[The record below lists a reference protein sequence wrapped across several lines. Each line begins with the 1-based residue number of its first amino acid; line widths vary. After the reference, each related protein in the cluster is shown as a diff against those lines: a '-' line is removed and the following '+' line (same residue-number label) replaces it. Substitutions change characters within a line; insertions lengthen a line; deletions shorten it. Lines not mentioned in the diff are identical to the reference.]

1 MRPSDPT
8 AGASA
13 ARQFGATTSLVFP
26 LAGEAARDQEQDQD
40 HAGANQHGY
49 LRRQVDSLARANG
62 G

>member
-26 LAGEAARDQEQDQD
+26 LAGEAARDREQDY
-40 HAGANQHGY
+40 AGANQHGH

>member
-8 AGASA
+8 AAANA

-26 LAGEAARDQEQDQD
+26 LAGEAARDREQDY
-40 HAGANQHGY
+40 AGANRHGH
-49 LRRQVDSLARANG
+49 LRCRLRSRIGAKG

>member
-26 LAGEAARDQEQDQD
+26 LAGEAARDQEQD